1 MTNTSEKITIKKG
14 DFVLVDYTG
23 RLKESREIFDTTLEE
38 VAKKNELSTEGHKFK
53 SVYAVVGEQFSLL
66 PGLNKQLEGKELERE
81 YTITISP
88 EDGFGKKSA
97 KLVQLMSLAKFKGQE
112 IMPVPGLQINIDG
125 LTGTIK
131 TVSGG
136 RVLVDFNH
144 PLSGRELEYD
154 FIVKKI
160 ITDEKEKLAILLEI
174 QLGLENPN
182 VELEGTDAR
191 VITENEIPKELAARF
206 GTETVRFLPGIKN
219 IKFELKEEKKEE
231 KPLNSNEK

>member
-1 MTNTSEKITIKKG
+1 MAKTDEKITIKKG

-38 VAKKNELSTEGHKFK
+38 VATKNELQTEGHKFK
-53 SVYAVVGEQFSLL
+53 AVYAVVGEQFSLL
-66 PGLNKQLEGKELERE
+66 PGLNKQLEGKELEKE
-81 YTITISP
+81 YTIAIPP

-97 KLVQLMSLAKFKGQE
+97 KLVQLMSLSKFKGQE
-112 IMPVPGLQINIDG
+112 IMPMPGLQINIDG

-160 ITDEKEKLAILLEI
+160 ITDDKEKLAILLEI
-174 QLGLENPN
+174 QLGMENPT
-182 VELEGTDAR
+182 VELEGTVAT
-191 VITENEIPKELAARF
+191 VIVDSEIPKELATRF
-206 GTETVRFLPGIKN
+206 ATETLRFVPSIRN

-231 KPLNSNEK
+231 KPLNTNGK